1 MSVINTNVSAIL
13 TQNSLAKNERAMSTA
28 MEQLST
34 GKRINSASDDAAGL
48 AIASRM
54 TSQIEGLNQAVR
66 NGNDAISLVQTA
78 DGALI
83 EVTAMLQR
91 MRTLAVQAAS
101 DTNVADD
108 RTALNQEFDM
118 LRTEINRVANNT
130 QWNGENILDKSFASS
145 TGAYSFQVGSNS
157 TQTIDLTIGN
167 YATSSTSTT
176 TTTAAFAPT
185 TPASTGVAQVSTLT
199 IGGTPAVGDVI
210 AVTVG
215 EHSYVHTVI
224 NSEVGNPS
232 LVAAAIK
239 VGLEANGMGVT
250 SSVDVT
256 NPSQNGT
263 LVFTATSTETG
274 SNSFFT
280 GESKYGLLGGIH
292 SSDITSRVNANSA
305 IGALDVAINTVNAGR
320 AEMGA
325 TINVLVYAIENLAN
339 VTVNASASRSRVEDT
354 DYASATTELA
364 KTQIIAQAATAM
376 LAQANQIPQTV
387 LSLLKS

>member
-339 VTVNASASRSRVEDT
+339 VSVNASASRSRVEDT